1 MLVEGSPSWGRL
13 DGGSVVL
20 DSGERLDEA
29 TAHFLAPVEP
39 TKIIA
44 THLTY
49 RSRVEEYAA
58 RTPPE
63 PSYFMKPPT
72 TLNGHRGQLRRPRG
86 ARFLNYEGE
95 VAVVIG
101 RAMHGVPEAD
111 VLGYVAGYACAND
124 VGLHDFRHAD
134 RGSMLRV
141 KGQDGF
147 CPIGPELV
155 PADQFDPTAFEI
167 RTYLNGEVAQQ
178 GSAAD
183 LIWPISYLLADLCR
197 LITLEPGD
205 VVLSGT
211 PAHSRPME
219 PGDVVEVEV
228 TGLGRL
234 SNTVVDWDV
243 DLSGPG
249 DQLQVSANTL
259 HVALAMPEDE
269 AERAVQEGVTRIMI
283 EIRRIDHVALRVA
296 NLDEAEHRWAIQFGL
311 TEVERVGH
319 HAFLRCAYEPYSLE
333 LVGAGAPG
341 HDHTGWELRRSCTLD
356 HAAAQLDHHG
366 VAYEHHDGALHFAD
380 PDGYGIELMPFREE
394 DDRRPPVARSTE
406 TLPGLHPRKLGH
418 VNVLTTDL
426 DRATSFYTDVL
437 GMRISDRLLGAGN
450 WLSINS
456 DHHSMALVQ
465 HDFAHF
471 HHLAFEYVDWGELRV
486 LFDHL
491 GQHGRWLVWGPL
503 RHALAQNLCGY
514 VRIPEEQLI
523 VECYCDMEQLEPDH
537 QPRDWDDTPHSSN
550 VWGILPPRS
559 YFRFDEEAV
568 RYERDGLLAKGEQLP
583 PLTHQE
589 A

>member
-1 MLVEGSPSWGRL
+1 VLVEGSPSWGRL

-72 TLNGHRGQLRRPRG
+72 TLNGHRGELRRPRG

-101 RAMHGVPEAD
+101 RAMHGVPEAE

-167 RTYLNGEVAQQ
+167 RTYLNGEVAQL

-219 PGDVVEVEV
+219 PGDLVEVEV

-269 AERAVQEGVTRIMI
+269 AERAVQEGVT
-283 EIRRIDHVALRVA
+283 
-296 NLDEAEHRWAIQFGL
+296 G
-311 TEVERVGH
+311 
-319 HAFLRCAYEPYSLE
+319 S
-333 LVGAGAPG
+333 
-341 HDHTGWELRRSCTLD
+341 
-356 HAAAQLDHHG
+356 
-366 VAYEHHDGALHFAD
+366 
-380 PDGYGIELMPFREE
+380 
-394 DDRRPPVARSTE
+394 
-406 TLPGLHPRKLGH
+406 
-418 VNVLTTDL
+418 
-426 DRATSFYTDVL
+426 
-437 GMRISDRLLGAGN
+437 
-450 WLSINS
+450 
-456 DHHSMALVQ
+456 
-465 HDFAHF
+465 
-471 HHLAFEYVDWGELRV
+471 
-486 LFDHL
+486 
-491 GQHGRWLVWGPL
+491 
-503 RHALAQNLCGY
+503 
-514 VRIPEEQLI
+514 
-523 VECYCDMEQLEPDH
+523 
-537 QPRDWDDTPHSSN
+537 
-550 VWGILPPRS
+550 
-559 YFRFDEEAV
+559 
-568 RYERDGLLAKGEQLP
+568 
-583 PLTHQE
+583 
-589 A
+589 